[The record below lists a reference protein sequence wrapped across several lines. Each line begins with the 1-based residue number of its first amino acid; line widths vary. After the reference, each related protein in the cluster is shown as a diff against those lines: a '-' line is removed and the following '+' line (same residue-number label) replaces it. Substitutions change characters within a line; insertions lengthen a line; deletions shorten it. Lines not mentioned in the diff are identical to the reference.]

1 MNEYLIYLAVM
12 TLVTDLVIVCACIFP
27 GRISGKAGYGWR
39 KILWLILAVRLLMPI
54 QTISSIAPV
63 SVLPV
68 RVPIEANSV
77 VSSQSGVNTEKEPDT
92 AQGVAAGTSGT
103 GGAEQEGT
111 LYRTDGT
118 AGTGEAGR
126 KDTAVRDSGAE
137 NRSSISRA
145 WNVDGQ
151 FIFLFVWL
159 TGAAGILG
167 IRSVQYQI
175 LKKKVLEASVPCRDT
190 GITAMICSI
199 CGEISA
205 KDRIHVRISREIKTP
220 MLFGYSK
227 PIIVLPH
234 RRYHE
239 EEAEMI
245 LRHEIQHYK
254 NRDLWYKFLIMFVCD
269 LYWFNPVLRLMKKAA
284 YQDIEC
290 ICDEKVVRRLD
301 LKGKKIYAS
310 TILETAARGKREVV
324 FGTHFSRGK
333 RSVETRIRNIFT
345 RKNKWGYVFSA
356 FLTAAVIGGTCLWNI
371 RENGGQQAYDDSLDP
386 GEAAGEEDNRGIPV
400 VDVDS
405 PEELEFPE
413 EFHLE
418 DFYITNR
425 TAAGN
430 RFYIDSESVLWGYGG
445 NDYGQLGNGQ
455 VDELG
460 VVYSDPIRIAS
471 DVVSVDMSLNGY
483 FCIYLTADG
492 RLYGMGANTDHIL
505 GEDAAPVDAP
515 AVMIGSEMFPAVTE
529 PVLIEEDV
537 VYVRAGMQC
546 IVYLKNDGS
555 VWWQGRYEGTFHS
568 GIVEQPSWARGWD
581 AEDPFRMRAE
591 SPQKLL
597 DDCIYVT
604 TGNNTGAAITG
615 EGELYTWGRNLMGE
629 CGTPV
634 SGEDFVRE
642 PVKVLENVQMVWVD
656 RMCFNSPE
664 QEIPEIWHYN
674 TTYDFNMFVRMKDG
688 TFMAAGKG
696 LGDKET
702 KTVITGD
709 LSQDQTHRYSDTF
722 VPVRIKKYSEA
733 DDRTSLCRL
742 EWGMRGEEACRIL
755 DEAWLEYSVEY
766 AEYPN
771 PLVTEGEQVRS
782 IMVEGKYFLDFD
794 GNERLYQILLQ
805 EGGSRDQRFS
815 VGMTREEVEEMT
827 GPLEYTQEEGR
838 VSWAAE
844 PENGNYYGFF
854 FYDGKV
860 TSILECEEKTG
871 FVGTTIE

>member
-1 MNEYLIYLAVM
+1 
-12 TLVTDLVIVCACIFP
+12 
-27 GRISGKAGYGWR
+27 
-39 KILWLILAVRLLMPI
+39 
-54 QTISSIAPV
+54 
-63 SVLPV
+63 
-68 RVPIEANSV
+68 
-77 VSSQSGVNTEKEPDT
+77 
-92 AQGVAAGTSGT
+92 
-103 GGAEQEGT
+103 
-111 LYRTDGT
+111 
-118 AGTGEAGR
+118 
-126 KDTAVRDSGAE
+126 
-137 NRSSISRA
+137 
-145 WNVDGQ
+145 
-151 FIFLFVWL
+151 
-159 TGAAGILG
+159 
-167 IRSVQYQI
+167 
-175 LKKKVLEASVPCRDT
+175 
-190 GITAMICSI
+190 
-199 CGEISA
+199 
-205 KDRIHVRISREIKTP
+205 
-220 MLFGYSK
+220 
-227 PIIVLPH
+227 
-234 RRYHE
+234 
-239 EEAEMI
+239 
-245 LRHEIQHYK
+245 
-254 NRDLWYKFLIMFVCD
+254 
-269 LYWFNPVLRLMKKAA
+269 
-284 YQDIEC
+284 
-290 ICDEKVVRRLD
+290 
-301 LKGKKIYAS
+301 
-310 TILETAARGKREVV
+310 
-324 FGTHFSRGK
+324 
-333 RSVETRIRNIFT
+333 
-345 RKNKWGYVFSA
+345 
-356 FLTAAVIGGTCLWNI
+356 
-371 RENGGQQAYDDSLDP
+371 
-386 GEAAGEEDNRGIPV
+386 
-400 VDVDS
+400 
-405 PEELEFPE
+405 
-413 EFHLE
+413 
-418 DFYITNR
+418 
-425 TAAGN
+425 
-430 RFYIDSESVLWGYGG
+430 
-445 NDYGQLGNGQ
+445 
-455 VDELG
+455 
-460 VVYSDPIRIAS
+460 
-471 DVVSVDMSLNGY
+471 
-483 FCIYLTADG
+483 
-492 RLYGMGANTDHIL
+492 
-505 GEDAAPVDAP
+505 
-515 AVMIGSEMFPAVTE
+515 
-529 PVLIEEDV
+529 
-537 VYVRAGMQC
+537 MQC